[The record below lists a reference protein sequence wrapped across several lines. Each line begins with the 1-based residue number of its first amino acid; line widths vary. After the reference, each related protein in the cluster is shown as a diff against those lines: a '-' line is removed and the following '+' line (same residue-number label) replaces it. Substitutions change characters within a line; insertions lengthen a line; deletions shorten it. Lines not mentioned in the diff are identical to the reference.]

1 MTAQPKRY
9 MKPPAQIQTH
19 RFFTLSLDMLCAAG
33 IGGYFKRLSPAF
45 HQTLGYTTEEL
56 LARDITERKVAEQD
70 LCEARVSW
78 LLELQAKSDHAPHH

>member
-1 MTAQPKRY
+1 MTAEPIRD
-9 MKPPAQIQTH
+9 MKPRAQIQLD
-19 RFFTLSLDMLCAAG
+19 RFFTLSLDMLCVAG
-33 IGGYFKRLSPAF
+33 IDGYFKRLSPF
-45 HQTLGYTTEEL
+45 HQTLGYTMEKL